1 MNKELLKVALV
12 NAEVK
17 RLNLQHLRLSLAQFG
32 YDRESATYE
41 KVDNIYQKARRDVND
56 LKKFIKE

>member
-17 RLNLQHLRLSLAQFG
+17 RLSIQHLRLSLAQFG
-32 YDRESATYE
+32 YDTESITYE
-41 KVDNIYQKARRDVND
+41 KVNNIYQKARRDLND
-56 LKKFIKE
+56 LKKFIK

>member
-17 RLNLQHLRLSLAQFG
+17 RLSIQHLRLSLAQFG
-32 YDRESATYE
+32 YDTESITYE
-41 KVDNIYQKARRDVND
+41 KVNNIYQKARRDVND
-56 LKKFIKE
+56 LKKIIK

>member
-17 RLNLQHLRLSLAQFG
+17 RLNIQHLRLSLAQFG
-32 YDRESATYE
+32 YDTESITYE
-41 KVDNIYQKARRDVND
+41 KVNNIYQKARRDVND
-56 LKKFIKE
+56 LKKFIK

>member
-17 RLNLQHLRLSLAQFG
+17 RLNIQHLRLSLAQFS
-32 YDRESATYE
+32 YDTESVTYE

-56 LKKFIKE
+56 LKNFIK

>member
-17 RLNLQHLRLSLAQFG
+17 RLSIQHLRLSLAQFG
-32 YDRESATYE
+32 YDTESVTYE
-41 KVDNIYQKARRDVND
+41 KVNNIYQKARRDVND
-56 LKKFIKE
+56 LKKFIK

>member
-17 RLNLQHLRLSLAQFG
+17 RLSIQHLRLSLAQFS
-32 YDRESATYE
+32 YDTESVTYE

-56 LKKFIKE
+56 LKRFIK

>member
-17 RLNLQHLRLSLAQFG
+17 RLSIQHLRLSLAQFG
-32 YDRESATYE
+32 YDTESITYE
-41 KVDNIYQKARRDVND
+41 KVNNIYQKARRDVND
-56 LKKFIKE
+56 LKKFIK

>member
-17 RLNLQHLRLSLAQFG
+17 RLNIQQLRLSLAQFG
-32 YDRESATYE
+32 YDTKSVTYE

-56 LKKFIKE
+56 LKRFIK

>member
-17 RLNLQHLRLSLAQFG
+17 RLSIQHLRLSLAQFG
-32 YDRESATYE
+32 YDTKSVTYE

-56 LKKFIKE
+56 LKRFIK

>member
-17 RLNLQHLRLSLAQFG
+17 RLSIQHLRLSLAQFG
-32 YDRESATYE
+32 YDTESVTYE
-41 KVDNIYQKARRDVND
+41 KVNNIYQKARRDVND
-56 LKKFIKE
+56 LKNFIK

>member
-17 RLNLQHLRLSLAQFG
+17 RLSIQHLRLSLAQFG
-32 YDRESATYE
+32 YDTESVTYE

-56 LKKFIKE
+56 LKKFSKE

>member
-17 RLNLQHLRLSLAQFG
+17 RLSIQHLRLSLAQFG
-32 YDRESATYE
+32 YDTESITYE
-41 KVDNIYQKARRDVND
+41 KVNNIYQKARRDVNE
-56 LKKFIKE
+56 LKKFIK